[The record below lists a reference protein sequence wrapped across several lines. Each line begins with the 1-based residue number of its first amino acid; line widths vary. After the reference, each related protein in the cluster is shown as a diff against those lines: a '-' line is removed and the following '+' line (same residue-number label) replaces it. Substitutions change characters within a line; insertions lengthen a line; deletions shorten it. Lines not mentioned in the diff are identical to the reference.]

1 MSSNNI
7 IEVFDGKSILI
18 HNNESFGDAKVL
30 EGLVQKHS
38 IERPGYSAN
47 TKSQNW
53 TLLAKEYFAL
63 TGQKLTAEALK
74 EKWKDLKIHKQK
86 QAEDMKKLE
95 SSIATALKKQKFEV
109 NQGHETKTTIVVV
122 DEDNQIIETTKEPSK
137 DLISLAI
144 DESGLEQNWQS
155 PSTSL
160 PANSTLDETNEYLIV
175 DYVTEA
181 EEILKADQDP
191 ILAKKRLKW
200 ESKLRAEDNSFEKKR
215 LEIEKTIETHKRMHE
230 QSQPEILQL
239 QLELKTK
246 RRKLEEIQKK
256 IEEFKS

>member
-1 MSSNNI
+1 M
-7 IEVFDGKSILI
+7 
-18 HNNESFGDAKVL
+18 
-30 EGLVQKHS
+30 
-38 IERPGYSAN
+38 
-47 TKSQNW
+47 
-53 TLLAKEYFAL
+53 
-63 TGQKLTAEALK
+63 K

-144 DESGLEQNWQS
+144 DESGLEQNWQPPTALS
-155 PSTSL
+155 
-160 PANSTLDETNEYLIV
+160 ANANLDENNEYLIV

>member
-1 MSSNNI
+1 M
-7 IEVFDGKSILI
+7 G
-18 HNNESFGDAKVL
+18 
-30 EGLVQKHS
+30 S
-38 IERPGYSAN
+38 IERTGFSASI
-47 TKSQNW
+47 KSQNW

-144 DESGLEQNWQS
+144 DESGLEQNWQPPTALS
-155 PSTSL
+155 
-160 PANSTLDETNEYLIV
+160 ANANLDENNEYLIV

-191 ILAKKRLKW
+191 ILAK
-200 ESKLRAEDNSFEKKR
+200 
-215 LEIEKTIETHKRMHE
+215 
-230 QSQPEILQL
+230 
-239 QLELKTK
+239 
-246 RRKLEEIQKK
+246 
-256 IEEFKS
+256 